1 MNLMPFSK
9 HDLLYTV
16 LSPILMFSSEFGIVV
31 SLLVCSL
38 LLFVYEMRIHISC
51 FFTLYSILSI
61 IKCITKFKTFLYQ
74 SWTVVLYSMGCVICN
89 YPFQPSC
96 FKSSN
101 KSIYVDHFQTIV
113 IVFLSYVLGAQKNRL
128 IETVL
133 LNTHNIFEYPQ
144 HMFWLR
150 NKKINVLVCTQQ
162 LPLFVST
169 NTCMLCFMILLG

>member
-1 MNLMPFSK
+1 MIYNTQFIP
-9 HDLLYTV
+9 Y
-16 LSPILMFSSEFGIVV
+16 LMFSLEFGIVV

-51 FFTLYSILSI
+51 CLFTLCSILSI

-74 SWTVVLYSMGCVICN
+74 SWTVLLYSMGCVICN

-101 KSIYVDHFQTIV
+101 KSIYVDHFQTTV

-133 LNTHNIFEYPQ
+133 LNTHNI
-144 HMFWLR
+144 
-150 NKKINVLVCTQQ
+150 
-162 LPLFVST
+162 
-169 NTCMLCFMILLG
+169 CFC